1 MLLESRNIARELCP
15 NDVTNRESKTEL
27 HTTDKTPKQPTYKNA
42 DMENMKQGNAAMT
55 PK

>member
-1 MLLESRNIARELCP
+1 MLESGNVARESCP
-15 NDVTNRESKTEL
+15 DDVTNRESKTEL
-27 HTTDKTPKQPTYKNA
+27 HATDKTPKQETYENA